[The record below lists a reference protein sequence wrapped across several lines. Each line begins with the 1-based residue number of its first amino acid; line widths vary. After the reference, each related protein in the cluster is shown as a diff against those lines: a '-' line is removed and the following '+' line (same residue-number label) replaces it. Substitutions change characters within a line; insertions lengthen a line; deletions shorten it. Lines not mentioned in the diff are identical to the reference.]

1 MADGIDGYALASRSL
16 ADHDPA
22 IEFAAAM
29 MTADGRRGAW
39 AEHVR
44 LARAGAPADQ
54 LLARNIAQLE
64 R

>member
-1 MADGIDGYALASRSL
+1 
-16 ADHDPA
+16 
-22 IEFAAAM
+22 M
-29 MTADGRRGAW
+29 MTADGRRGAY

-44 LARAGAPADQ
+44 IARSGAPADQ

>member
-1 MADGIDGYALASRSL
+1 
-16 ADHDPA
+16 
-22 IEFAAAM
+22 M
-29 MTADGRRGAW
+29 MTADGRRGAY

-44 LARAGAPADQ
+44 LARTGATADQ